1 MIELDLK
8 DMLDR
13 LNAIQH
19 HSKNNKVVVDLNLDQ
34 IKSEICSK
42 NSEIASASIKQ
53 SVDIV
58 KQILINNL
66 NTYVSAKTDDD
77 KELALNDLKEFINDL
92 STHIT
97 DKFEQINETWFDI
110 PYSGIVTEIECRDN
124 ITKISVDF

>member
-19 HSKNNKVVVDLNLDQ
+19 HSKNNKVVVDLNLEQ
-34 IKSEICSK
+34 IKDEICSK
-42 NSEIASASIKQ
+42 NSEIATASIKQ